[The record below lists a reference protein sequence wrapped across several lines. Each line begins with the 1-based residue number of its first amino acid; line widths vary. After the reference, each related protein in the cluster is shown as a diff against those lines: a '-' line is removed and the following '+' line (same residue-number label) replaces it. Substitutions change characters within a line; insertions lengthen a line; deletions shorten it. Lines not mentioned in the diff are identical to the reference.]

1 MVLCMG
7 AVVSG
12 AMFGDNLSMI
22 SDTTIAATRT
32 QGCEMKDKFRENFKI
47 VLPAAIVA
55 LVLYGVMTMGRDVVL
70 EESYAYNIFQIL
82 PYLVVLI
89 GALAGVNVFI
99 ILIGGTILSLIV
111 GVATGTI
118 ALPELFVG
126 MGSGI
131 NGMYDITVISIVV
144 ACIVALVKNNGGIDY
159 LLSFIRRKIK
169 GETGGEFGIAV
180 LTLLVD
186 MATANNTIAI
196 VMAGPIAKE
205 ISDEYGIS
213 AKRTASLLDI
223 FASVGQGLI
232 PYGAQILLA
241 ASFTELSPVEIV
253 PYTFYPMLMGV
264 SALIFIFF
272 IKGKK
277 KVKSQGKSY

>member
-1 MVLCMG
+1 
-7 AVVSG
+7 
-12 AMFGDNLSMI
+12 MFGDNLSMI

-70 EESYAYNIFQIL
+70 DESYAYNIFQIL